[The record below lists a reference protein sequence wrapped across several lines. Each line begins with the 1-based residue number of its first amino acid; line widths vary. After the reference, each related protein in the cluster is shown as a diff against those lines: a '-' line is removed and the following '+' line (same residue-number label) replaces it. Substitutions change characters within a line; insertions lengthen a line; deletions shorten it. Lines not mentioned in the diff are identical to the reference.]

1 MIQHKVRALPYYYK
15 NQLELGARGLIVNL
29 MRQCAE
35 AEDVVNAVMYD
46 MQQLQS
52 VVEMRDREIE
62 SVVKMRDR
70 EIECL
75 KAQVTALQRILR
87 EKEAA
92 GG

>member
-1 MIQHKVRALPYYYK
+1 MREHKVRALPYYYK

-52 VVEMRDREIE
+52 VV
-62 SVVKMRDR
+62 KMRDR

-75 KAQVTALQRILR
+75 KAQVTALLRLLR

-92 GG
+92 